1 MTKVQQRTE
10 MLYQAS
16 LAPFKKMLRNGTI
29 SVEDYR
35 IIDTIL
41 REKYHPIFVEYIIEK
56 TLDISA
62 KQS

>member
-1 MTKVQQRTE
+1 

-16 LAPFKKMLRNGTI
+16 LAPFKTMLRKGTI
-29 SVEDYR
+29 SDEDYR

-41 REKYHPIFVEYIIEK
+41 REKYRPVFVEYIIEK